1 MSNFTT
7 FIDKNINKISKD
19 SMKKSIILSGPRMYY
34 TNKHGLFIVR
44 SLTQNDITRLGYS
57 YNLI

>member
-19 SMKKSIILSGPRMYY
+19 SMKKSIILSGPRMCY
-34 TNKHGLFIVR
+34 TNKYGLFTDR
-44 SLTQNDITRLGYS
+44 SLTQNDIT
-57 YNLI
+57 

>member
-7 FIDKNINKISKD
+7 FIDKNINKINKD